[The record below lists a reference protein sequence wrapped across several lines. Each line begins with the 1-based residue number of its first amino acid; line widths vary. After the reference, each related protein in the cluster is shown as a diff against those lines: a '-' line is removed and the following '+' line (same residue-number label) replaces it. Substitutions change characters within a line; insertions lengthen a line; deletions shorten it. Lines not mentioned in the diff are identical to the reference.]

1 MFDTVFGLPLHPLVV
16 HATVVFVPAAV
27 IAVGLAAFWPRFR
40 RWAGP
45 TPLVLALIS
54 LVLDPISTQSGEALE
69 HALPRNDLIRAHSQ
83 YADGLLP
90 WLAGLTVAA
99 FGLWW
104 WTRSDRPVPGRFR
117 VLPCWLVITLMVAAA
132 VVAVGTTVQVV
143 LIGHSGAAAA
153 WDGVTVGP

>member
-1 MFDTVFGLPLHPLVV
+1 MFESFFGLPLHPLVV

-27 IAVGLAAFWPRFR
+27 LAVLLAACWPRFR

-45 TPLVLALIS
+45 APLVLAVIS
-54 LVLDPISTQSGEALE
+54 LVLVPISTQSGEALE
-69 HALPRNDLIRAHSQ
+69 HALPHDDLIEKHSQ

-90 WLAGLTVAA
+90 WVGGLTLVA

-104 WTRSDRPVPGRFR
+104 WMRSQRPTPGRFAR
-117 VLPCWLVITLMVAAA
+117 LSEWLVVVLAVSA
-132 VVAVGTTVQVV
+132 VVVSAGTIVQVI

-153 WDGVTVGP
+153 WAGVTV